1 MGSKYIIVPYDRYMS
16 MTRCTDIPNATA
28 VKPNEVIKMVMDP
41 AVKSEVSSKKRK
53 MVPDSAVRNVDVLRR
68 VKTRKKR
75 DTPITR
81 RELSSDPLSRTTDY
95 IPRKIT
101 QPGKKR
107 IRPPPA
113 PPGVNVSWI
122 TY

>member
-1 MGSKYIIVPYDRYMS
+1 
-16 MTRCTDIPNATA
+16 MTRCTDIPN
-28 VKPNEVIKMVMDP
+28 VKQDTGSRSINMVMDP
-41 AVKSEVSSKKRK
+41 AVKSGSSNKERK
-53 MVPDSAVRNVDVLRR
+53 MVQDPAVRAVDVSRR
-68 VKTRKKR
+68 VKTRKKH
-75 DTPITR
+75 DTTITR
-81 RELSSDPLSRTTDY
+81 RELSSDPPLRMTDY